1 MEVAK
6 VLATIAADTES
17 GKLSFATN
25 SDVALKVQR
34 LIDDPD
40 CSIDALAKLVQ
51 AEPMLAARVVALANS
66 VAYNRSG
73 KAVADVKSALSRV
86 GLKTLRILATA
97 VVVGQMERLSKVP
110 SHRAMATRL
119 WEHTAH
125 VAALARVL
133 ARRVTHQDPD
143 VAFFAGVVHEV
154 GAFYLIARADEFPG
168 LLEGEHGSLAD
179 WCTEWEPTIGRA
191 VLKALAVP
199 DNVVAAIEGLWD
211 GYLSMPPTSLAD
223 TLLLADQL
231 AGVESPLGILA
242 GYGREGIGVSIDVD
256 LDEETLSGILA
267 ESAEEV
273 ASLTAALRS

>member
-1 MEVAK
+1 MDVPK
-6 VLATIAADTES
+6 ILATIAADAES
-17 GKLSFATN
+17 DKLSFATN

-34 LIDDPD
+34 LLDDPD

-51 AEPMLAARVVALANS
+51 AEPVLAARVVAMANS

-73 KAVADVKSALSRV
+73 KAVADVKNALSRI
-86 GLKTLRILATA
+86 GLKTLRILAMA
-97 VVVGQMERLSKVP
+97 VVIGQMERLSKVP
-110 SHRAMATRL
+110 AHRTMATQL

-125 VAALARVL
+125 VAALARVI

-154 GAFYLIARADEFPG
+154 GGFYLISRADDFPG
-168 LLEGEHGSLAD
+168 LLEGEHGSLAE
-179 WCTEWEPTIGRA
+179 WCSEWEPKVGRA
-191 VLKALAVP
+191 VLRALAVP
-199 DNVVAAIEGLWD
+199 ANVVEGIEELWQ
-211 GYLSMPPTSLAD
+211 GYLSMPPASLSD

-231 AGVESPLGILA
+231 AGVESPLGVQA
-242 GYGREGIGVSIDVD
+242 GFGREGTSVSIDVS
-256 LDEETLSGILA
+256 LDDETLSGILA